1 MYVVMYAEPVLLEQ
15 LSDRPSTL
23 CIRGVENG
31 IRVEDGIA
39 DLAILLLCAF
49 ITSCVTVGEWGG

>member
-15 LSDRPSTL
+15 LIDRPSTL

-31 IRVEDGIA
+31 MRVEDGIA
-39 DLAILLLCAF
+39 DLAICF
-49 ITSCVTVGEWGG
+49 CVRL